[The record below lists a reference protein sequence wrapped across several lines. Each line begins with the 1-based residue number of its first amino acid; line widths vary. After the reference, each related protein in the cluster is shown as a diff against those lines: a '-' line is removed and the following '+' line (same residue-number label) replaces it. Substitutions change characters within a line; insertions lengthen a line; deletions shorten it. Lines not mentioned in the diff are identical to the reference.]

1 MNGEYKLLWA
11 TDVGAQLEA
20 EFIGMEVF
28 ASKADASASELVSE
42 CGEIPVPIIVFV
54 PRGATEEEVL
64 AAAKGLSTVNDLNL
78 AIRMAELDEDKE
90 A

>member
-28 ASKADASASELVSE
+28 ASKADAEASELVSE
-42 CGEIPVPIIVFV
+42 CGEKAMPIIVFV
-54 PRGATEEEVL
+54 PKGLKEDEVISAFAAL
-64 AAAKGLSTVNDLNL
+64 EIVNDIMAAA
-78 AIRMAELDEDKE
+78 
-90 A
+90 